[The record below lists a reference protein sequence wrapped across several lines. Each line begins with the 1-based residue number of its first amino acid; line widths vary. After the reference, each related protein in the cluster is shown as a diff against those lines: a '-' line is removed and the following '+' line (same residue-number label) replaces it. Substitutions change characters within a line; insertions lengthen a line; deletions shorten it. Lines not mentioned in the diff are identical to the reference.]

1 MNWGTE
7 IPQDESAR
15 VGLLDR
21 TTVPWHVGLGAAAQ
35 DAFVHNP
42 LTQAFSSMELFMA
55 RNPWARGAFGG
66 GADAPPQYVPQ
77 DQSDGDADTFIDP
90 KTLNSQYG
98 QSHGLTFDQPQ
109 RKGAVAIMVRRKAEE
124 IDRQA
129 KLQRAPS
136 GIGYGLASL
145 ATQLAVSATDPINI
159 ASAFIPVVGEARG
172 ALWTARYGKTA
183 GRALTGV
190 VEGTVGAAAVD
201 PLNYTAAQY
210 LGDDYGMG
218 DSLLNIALGGA
229 LGGGL
234 HVGFGKIS
242 DRLNRLAPETR
253 EGALR
258 GAIANMA
265 EGREIDID
273 HILMA
278 DPRFTA
284 PVGAADDGTI
294 TIARPFSDAPSLE
307 PTQADIESA
316 AADIANARAPLPKDR
331 SLFQAIKEMG
341 GLRLRNEAGD
351 ITREGAEVQA
361 VLKDIKRPGLVNN
374 KTGITPDYL
383 REGLRERGWF
393 GVREDQGADLQNLYD
408 MLGREAKG
416 EKIYHPESEIH
427 GHIAAKAAADEEF
440 ARAGITAKDS
450 PEVAARKLAQ
460 WRVAQAEN
468 EGSALKYWRQKADEY
483 GVEYR
488 GSDGP
493 EDLMAAVTEAE
504 AIRAERNGDLEG
516 FADRAEARL
525 REHMDRLY
533 PDLKDEDL
541 ERQFKAQSQ
550 RDAFGEFEGEGQDGF
565 SQDPG
570 GFGRDDQG
578 TGSGRQSAA
587 ASLDSARTR
596 SEAFARGQE
605 QSSAVPANSS
615 ERGDAIIKE
624 AQGDDLDAE
633 HAEAMAQIDALEAQG
648 ALTPAEAEA
657 GRGGADDLK
666 KARAEG
672 KAAKTA
678 ARCLLLH
685 P

>member
-98 QSHGLTFDQPQ
+98 QSLGLTFDQPQ
-109 RKGAVAIMVRRKAEE
+109 RKGAVAIMARRKADE

-190 VEGTVGAAAVD
+190 VEGTVGAAAIE
-201 PLNYTAAQY
+201 PLNFTAAQY

-265 EGREIDID
+265 EGRSVEID
-273 HILMA
+273 HILAA
-278 DPRFTA
+278 DTKLLDETPATDTLVAADRAVDEGRATA
-284 PVGAADDGTI
+284 PAPSEPAGPPRAAGLRVLNEDDLRKVARDIAPDLFARRDELRTRQETFRRWLSELGDTQKAKAEAEAPHAKEIATLEKRLEKANQKNAKKYQERLAALRGEREAFITEKTTGDNPDMAKVRTDLQAADFELRDMGEQVRG
-294 TIARPFSDAPSLE
+294 AYD
-307 PTQADIESA
+307 QA
-316 AADIANARAPLPKDR
+316 
-331 SLFQAIKEMG
+331 
-341 GLRLRNEAGD
+341 
-351 ITREGAEVQA
+351 
-361 VLKDIKRPGLVNN
+361 
-374 KTGITPDYL
+374 
-383 REGLRERGWF
+383 RERLN
-393 GVREDQGADLQNLYD
+393 A
-408 MLGREAKG
+408 
-416 EKIYHPESEIH
+416 EIERPV
-427 GHIAAKAAADEEF
+427 AAKAQAATDR
-440 ARAGITAKDS
+440 ART
-450 PEVAARKLAQ
+450 
-460 WRVAQAEN
+460 N
-468 EGSALKYWRQKADEY
+468 
-483 GVEYR
+483 
-488 GSDGP
+488 
-493 EDLMAAVTEAE
+493 TEAF
-504 AIRAERNGDLEG
+504 N
-516 FADRAEARL
+516 
-525 REHMDRLY
+525 
-533 PDLKDEDL
+533 
-541 ERQFKAQSQ
+541 
-550 RDAFGEFEGEGQDGF
+550 
-565 SQDPG
+565 
-570 GFGRDDQG
+570 
-578 TGSGRQSAA
+578 
-587 ASLDSARTR
+587 
-596 SEAFARGQE
+596 RGQE
-605 QSSAVPANSS
+605 RSTAVPEKAS

-633 HAEAMAQIDALEAQG
+633 HAEALAQIDALEAQG

-657 GRGGADDLK
+657 GRGGAEDLK
-666 KARAEG
+666 KARADG
-672 KAAKTA
+672 KAAKAA